1 MRRVII
7 CAMTLVMLAQQS
19 YAQSSY
25 YTVLQAT
32 GTLGVKNPGYK
43 GAFSGYALH
52 FIFGKNFNERFFA
65 GVGLGSGALK
75 GEYRIDDPMEPAHQY
90 DRYLFPLFAD
100 FRWPLVETA
109 GYARLGLLANVG
121 YAPKIGPVYDRG
133 GLAKAGVLYLYDSPK
148 RAKLTISATYGWQ
161 QLRGN
166 FYGSNFNHQQVS
178 LSVGMMLK

>member
-52 FIFGKNFNERFFA
+52 FIFGKNFNERFF
-65 GVGLGSGALK
+65 VKDNALTV
-75 GEYRIDDPMEPAHQY
+75 
-90 DRYLFPLFAD
+90 YLQGKKQNAAACFFI
-100 FRWPLVETA
+100 
-109 GYARLGLLANVG
+109 N
-121 YAPKIGPVYDRG
+121 
-133 GLAKAGVLYLYDSPK
+133 
-148 RAKLTISATYGWQ
+148 
-161 QLRGN
+161 
-166 FYGSNFNHQQVS
+166 S
-178 LSVGMMLK
+178 LP